1 MKRFLHI
8 VLVLIAVA
16 SCRGPRVIPKDTL
29 TDIYTEMFLA
39 DQVVRDLDIP
49 RPQMDTMLLYEA
61 IFEKY
66 GYDTD
71 DYLYTLRKSLR
82 DPERFA
88 KVFEEVANRL
98 EGEVD
103 DLNEIIER
111 QNTLAANQ
119 GKGHL
124 PVFAILAPFSKE
136 SFYAGLPRVE
146 RDTSRFGAWFRLV
159 AVQEDTLMVPAD
171 SVKVEMVP
179 VVDDEA
185 EEEDEAELDIN
196 KSVLI
201 QESRSRVPVR
211 VVSDKFLEEKPDV
224 EEHAE

>member
-1 MKRFLHI
+1 
-8 VLVLIAVA
+8 VA
-16 SCRGPRVIPKDTL
+16 AACKGPRVIPKDTL
-29 TDIYTEMFLA
+29 TDIYVDMFLV
-39 DQVVRDLDIP
+39 DQMVRDENIP
-49 RPQMDTMLLYEA
+49 QVRMDTLLVYEP

-71 DYLYTLRKSLR
+71 DYLFTLRKSLR

-98 EGEVD
+98 EVEVE

-111 QNTLAANQ
+111 QNTLAVNQ
-119 GKGHL
+119 GKHP
-124 PVFAILAPFSKE
+124 PVLSILAPFSKE

-159 AVQEDTLMVPAD
+159 AVQEDTLMIPVD
-171 SVKVEMVP
+171 SVKVAKDP
-179 VVDDEA
+179 VEDEKADDEDDEA
-185 EEEDEAELDIN
+185 EVNE
-196 KSVLI
+196 SVLI
-201 QESRSRVPVR
+201 QETRSRVPVR
-211 VVSDKFLEEKPDV
+211 GVSEKFLKENQDV

>member
-1 MKRFLHI
+1 MAAACK
-8 VLVLIAVA
+8 
-16 SCRGPRVIPKDTL
+16 GPRVIPKDTL
-29 TDIYTEMFLA
+29 TDIYVDMFLV
-39 DQVVRDLDIP
+39 DQMVRDENIP
-49 RPQMDTMLLYEA
+49 QVRMDTLLVYEP

-71 DYLYTLRKSLR
+71 DYLFTLRKSLR

-98 EGEVD
+98 EVEVE

-111 QNTLAANQ
+111 QNTLAVNQ
-119 GKGHL
+119 GKHP
-124 PVFAILAPFSKE
+124 PVLSILAPFSKE

-159 AVQEDTLMVPAD
+159 AVQEDTLMIPVD
-171 SVKVEMVP
+171 SVKVAKDP
-179 VVDDEA
+179 VEDEKADDEDDEA
-185 EEEDEAELDIN
+185 EVNE
-196 KSVLI
+196 SVLI
-201 QESRSRVPVR
+201 QETRSRVPVR
-211 VVSDKFLEEKPDV
+211 GVSEKFLKENQDV

>member
-1 MKRFLHI
+1 M
-8 VLVLIAVA
+8 AA
-16 SCRGPRVIPKDTL
+16 ACQGPRVIPKDTL
-29 TDIYTEMFLA
+29 TDIFVDMFLA
-39 DQVVRDLDIP
+39 DQMVRDENIP
-49 RPQMDTMLLYEA
+49 PVRMDTLLVYEA
-61 IFEKY
+61 VFEKY

-71 DYLYTLRKSLR
+71 DYLHTLRKSLR

-98 EGEVD
+98 EMEVE

-146 RDTSRFGAWFRLV
+146 RDTSQFGAWFRLV

-171 SVKVEMVP
+171 SVKVEKNP

-185 EEEDEAELDIN
+185 EEEDDAEVEEVN